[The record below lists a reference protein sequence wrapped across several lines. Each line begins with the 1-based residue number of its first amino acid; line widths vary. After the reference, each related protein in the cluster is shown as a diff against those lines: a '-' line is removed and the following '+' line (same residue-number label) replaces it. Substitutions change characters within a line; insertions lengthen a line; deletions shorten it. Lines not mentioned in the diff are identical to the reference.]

1 MGTRA
6 ASDTFQLIQG
16 AAVGS
21 RAPLG
26 YDKEAAH
33 LGQPDPV
40 YSIR

>member
-6 ASDTFQLIQG
+6 ARDAFQLVQG
-16 AAVGS
+16 AAVSS

-40 YSIR
+40 YGIR